1 MTSFPQPILGHA
13 HFGEIDV
20 AYLEVA
26 GRDGKPLHWFLA
38 VGNDGVTHARPLAA
52 GSLVPDRPGASV
64 EEVEFHLGN
73 IVEEPGEDTDAQVV
87 TAFRQGIRTRGDLDP
102 MAKALQELG
111 VPFARQFEDHVR
123 RATRAAFAPARK
135 RMARHVRIVE
145 ACELLNDSQAIP
157 YPTRFL
163 SPVGV
168 AARILRLSASDLDGL
183 EALGLSPLLRQAL
196 ELPDV
201 DLSAAPEAIVG
212 NVLDVLRVPQAAVR
226 RLPRGLTPCPAVVR
240 AMRALPVG
248 WMPSPTDDA
257 EWRAM
262 EIVALTLHG
271 GGMGEA
277 SWPRLLSGCKGRW
290 AAFLERCG
298 RAAHGPDSRS
308 PTLHVPDRLAHARDV
323 TNGFAAFLESLDVEG
338 LKARLAKDAIAHDAT
353 VGELNLPSILGN
365 SRIWHARF
373 KAPGPSGATWD
384 PILPEWTDPAT
395 GIGIVPLSNSD
406 DLAEEG
412 DVMDH
417 CVGGEA
423 YALASLRNQVRVIS
437 LRRDGTRL
445 STAEIA
451 LGTPSRSRPTLH
463 GVVQHQGARNV
474 TPPEEAKAAL
484 ASYVALEAVSTARL
498 GAEPNDRK
506 LPPRTQADI
515 EALLERWR
523 PYLTG
528 RWKRAT
534 IEEFRQALM
543 AQAPGIAHAA
553 GDTSEIR
560 SRPEGPTP

>member
-1 MTSFPQPILGHA
+1 MNPALLERFPKTILGHA
-13 HFGEIDV
+13 RFGEIDV

-38 VGNDGVTHARPLAA
+38 VGKDGVTHARPLAV
-52 GSLVPDRPGASV
+52 GPLVPDRPGASLD
-64 EEVEFHLGN
+64 EVEFHLGD
-73 IVEEPGEDTDAQVV
+73 IVEEPGEDTDAQVM
-87 TAFRQGIRTRGDLDP
+87 TAFRQGIRAKGDLDP
-102 MAKALQELG
+102 MAKALQDLG

-123 RATRAAFAPARK
+123 RAVRAAFAPVRK

-145 ACELLNDSQAIP
+145 ACELLPESRGIP
-157 YPTRFL
+157 YRTRFL

-168 AARILRLSASDLDGL
+168 SARILRLSEADLDGL
-183 EALGLSPLLRQAL
+183 EALGLSNPLLRQAL

-201 DLSAAPEAIVG
+201 KLEGTPEATVR
-212 NVLDVLRVPQAAVR
+212 NLLDALQVPPAAVR

-240 AMRALPVG
+240 AMRALPVD

-271 GGMGEA
+271 GGMGEN

-290 AAFLERCG
+290 ADFLERCG
-298 RAAHGPDSRS
+298 RAAYGPDATS
-308 PTLHVPDRLAHARDV
+308 PTLHVPDRFAHARDV

-338 LKARLAKDAIAHDAT
+338 LKARLAKDVVAHDAT
-353 VGELNLPSILGN
+353 MGELNLPSILEN

-395 GIGIVPLSNSD
+395 GIGIAPLGNSA

-423 YALASLRNQVRVIS
+423 YALASLRNEVRMIS

-451 LGTPSRSRPTLH
+451 LGPPSRFRPTLH
-463 GVVQHQGARNV
+463 GIVQHQGARNA

-498 GAEPNDRK
+498 GAEPNGRR

-528 RWKRAT
+528 RWKRAS
-534 IEEFRQALM
+534 IEEFRQAM
-543 AQAPGIAHAA
+543 APPNEDAVASPGP
-553 GDTSEIR
+553 R
-560 SRPEGPTP
+560 